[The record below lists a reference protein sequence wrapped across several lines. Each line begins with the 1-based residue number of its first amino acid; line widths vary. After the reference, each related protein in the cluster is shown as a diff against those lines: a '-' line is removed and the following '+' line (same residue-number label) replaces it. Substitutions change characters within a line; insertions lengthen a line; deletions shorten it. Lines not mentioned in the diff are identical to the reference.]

1 MIETTKERARMDT
14 TRLQGRRFARWAVP
28 AGMAALCTSVVLGM
42 GAAGGDATAPTGSG
56 ASGSVASI
64 SGTTMEVQS
73 ASEGQTTVSWTPTT
87 TFSETATE
95 TLSAVAVGDC
105 LTVTGTPSK
114 KSKTTVAARSITIST
129 ATSSGTRA
137 TGGGG
142 AGGFGAG
149 GGRGG
154 FGGGGFGRGAGGGA
168 GGAGGAGGGRSG
180 G

>member
-14 TRLQGRRFARWAVP
+14 TRHQGRRFGRWAVP

-42 GAAGGDATAPTGSG
+42 GAAAGAATSPPGAG

-73 ASEGQTTVSWTPTT
+73 ASEGQTTVSWTPST
-87 TFSETATE
+87 TFSETATQ

-114 KSKTTVAARSITIST
+114 KSKTTVAARSITISK
-129 ATSSGTRA
+129 ATSSGTCASGLAGGAAGGFAGRF
-137 TGGGG
+137 GGG
-142 AGGFGAG
+142 A
-149 GGRGG
+149 
-154 FGGGGFGRGAGGGA
+154 
-168 GGAGGAGGGRSG
+168 
-180 G
+180 